1 MSLAP
6 RRIVLAQDDQ
16 VTARLMEIA
25 LKRTGIPVQ
34 IETVYDGGH
43 AISAVEKRP
52 ADLLLLDLH
61 LTVKNGFEV
70 LEYVKRHDELR
81 RMPVVM
87 LSSSDQA
94 ADARKAYDLHVN
106 AYIRKTTEFV
116 ELCLTMEKIVHFWLQ
131 TAVSAF

>member
-1 MSLAP
+1 
-6 RRIVLAQDDQ
+6 
-16 VTARLMEIA
+16 
-25 LKRTGIPVQ
+25 
-34 IETVYDGGH
+34 
-43 AISAVEKRP
+43 
-52 ADLLLLDLH
+52 LLLDLH